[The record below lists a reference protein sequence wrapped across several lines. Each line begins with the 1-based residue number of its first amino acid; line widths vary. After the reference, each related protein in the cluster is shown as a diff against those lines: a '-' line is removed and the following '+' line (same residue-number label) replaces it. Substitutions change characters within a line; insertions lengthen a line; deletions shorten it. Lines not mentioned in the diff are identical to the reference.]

1 MKDIDWSLLVNDIQD
16 NNFLSQTDLS
26 IMLKVSQQS
35 ISNWQNDTRNPS
47 AEAKRKLAEIA
58 AKNGIDINKYRTE
71 PEVRAIGKYIDTK
84 KGRELVRIFEQYS
97 KMSRDNKRKF
107 MEYAGKLSRQS

>member
-26 IMLKVSQQS
+26 VMLKVSQQS

-58 AKNGIDINKYRTE
+58 AKNGIDLNKYRMA

-97 KMSRDNKRKF
+97 KMSQVNKKMF
-107 MEYAGKLSRQS
+107 MELAAKLAR